1 MKISS
6 FTFAVRLFIV
16 VLSGVVANLAQAQTA
31 IPAFLS
37 ANSSPPEPEAKSWV
51 LLESNTGWVLAAKN
65 EHDQVDP
72 ASLTKLMTSYLAFEA
87 LDSGKIKASDKVYI
101 SKKAWKAPGS
111 RMFLNVDTSA
121 TIAELIKG
129 LIIQSG
135 NDAAI
140 ALAEQI
146 GGSESGFAHLMNEA
160 AVKLGMRNTHYIN
173 SSGLPAEGHYTTAY
187 DTALLSRAIIQSFP
201 DMYAL
206 FAIREYT
213 YNDITQPNR
222 NSLLWR
228 DDSYDGLKTG
238 HTKAAGYCLAGSAV
252 RNDTR
257 FIATVMGAE
266 STRNRVQGV
275 SALIEYGFSQYET
288 ATVFGPGAPAQ
299 SLALFKGEQA
309 EAEVGSS
316 LPISVVIPK
325 GQSSAMQI
333 SYDLPDKLVAP
344 LAVNDVIGQAHIS
357 FKGKAIGEVELYPLQ
372 NYELGP
378 IWVQLI
384 DAVKMNFF

>member
-1 MKISS
+1 MKLSPFKYFSRILCAVIFSS
-6 FTFAVRLFIV
+6 F
-16 VLSGVVANLAQAQTA
+16 VATTQAQTT

-51 LLESNTGWVLAAKN
+51 LLESNTGWVLAAHN
-65 EHDQVDP
+65 EHNQVDP
-72 ASLTKLMTSYLAFEA
+72 ASLTKLMTAYLTFEA
-87 LDSGKIKASDKVYI
+87 LESGKISATDKVYI

-121 TIAELIKG
+121 SIGELIKG

-135 NDAAI
+135 NDAAV

-146 GGSESGFAHLMNEA
+146 GGSESGFANLMNEA
-160 AVKLGMRNTHYIN
+160 SSRLGMRNTHYIN

-187 DTALLSRAIIQSFP
+187 DTALLSRALIQEFP
-201 DMYAL
+201 DLYAL

-252 RNDTR
+252 RDNTR
-257 FIATVMGAE
+257 FIATVMGAN
-266 STRNRVQGV
+266 STKSRVQGV

-288 ATVFGPGAPAQ
+288 ATVFGSTAPVQ
-299 SLALFKGEQA
+299 SLALFKGELSSA
-309 EAEVGSS
+309 DVGSS
-316 LPISVVIPK
+316 QPVSIVIPK
-325 GQSSAMQI
+325 GQSASMQI
-333 SYDLPDKLVAP
+333 SYDLPEKLVAP
-344 LAVNDVIGQAHIS
+344 LGVNDVVGTASIS
-357 FKGKAIGEVELYPLQ
+357 FNGQTVGQVEMYPLHD
-372 NYELGP
+372 YTLGS

-384 DAVKMNFF
+384 DAVKIKLF